1 MNKLMK
7 KSIAC
12 VLAFS
17 AMLSAVPATA
27 TKKIAESD
35 EWHTSSDLLFS
46 EDFEKEFTW
55 GKTATG
61 TAPIPYPETNSTKW
75 QGNSG
80 AKGFRLSAGV
90 ADPTGGDD
98 GMLKITLPYS
108 SAEGEIQKSFWLDH
122 AKQPVND
129 TKKGITVFEQSLYFD
144 SDESFVNGR
153 RDEDYF
159 MCQLY
164 YPNDTSGLT
173 SFIAYV
179 IRPDGITSVSLNSAP
194 TGNGILTLPRDEW
207 IKLITVID
215 YDNNKWYV
223 YLKEADG
230 TVTNITSANYS
241 TSYTKAMQYARFTYT
256 DMPGEGESSWVGVG
270 CANVYKY
277 SDKKDFWKKYADV
290 YWEED
295 FDGKGYAAASTNGGT
310 RHFKDSSGAD
320 YFRYNS
326 KNVSIETVKDP
337 SGADNEAVKLTA
349 TQINAS
355 TASYIWYDQSNPMPQ
370 GEDLDKE
377 YIYEQKYYLTDNSLE
392 NSGNIMWQMYD
403 KAGSNG
409 KIAFVAWKDGFNTS
423 NTSSAVT
430 DGNKYILPKNEWFTL
445 RGVVNYKAGK
455 IDFYVIKS
463 DGTKDF
469 VFTNTLNSAQK
480 NGIGKV
486 RATYSVKPDV
496 NESNSLYIDDIYYY
510 TLNPEKV
517 ELPAGYIG
525 MTGEGEA
532 KLGNTIK
539 VNPTFKDNKAPYN
552 YKIQWY
558 RAIAGMYNYIDGTV
572 KMIEGATGTSYTVTD
587 ADKGCYL
594 FAKLIADG
602 DSIAEGVGEI
612 EVDTYP
618 GVKDEKWGVGV
629 GESFFKKVR
638 TLFFEEN
645 YDDKAYAWEQ
655 AVNSGTKYF
664 NDSDGN
670 TIWKFNTSA
679 MLATAGNDPSGR
691 GGKAFKITA
700 PYSGTDTTKHFWY
713 DHNIDLKHDD
723 MNKLHVYEQEIYL
736 DDKALTNGGHI
747 MAQFMHT
754 NNTGRILYVLRDDG
768 VNVSNTNATPVTEYK
783 LPRNEWFKVVT
794 ILDYQSASYIV
805 KIFEA
810 GGDVHNVLTGTLSAE
825 FKTNGTMRVRNTYSE
840 TVTSAFSDST
850 VYFDNAAYYST
861 DEMLAAVHNLR
872 IGGENRV
879 GKVIKAEY
887 DKVGDVLPE
896 RDMKFQWYRAD
907 SKEPW
912 DFSLHMLGEDEML
925 GENFKKIEGATGDEY
940 IPTKADEGKYIKL
953 EAVFTSP
960 DGGRETMWTQPWYIR
975 PAVDYEIT
983 NPEITLSDGT
993 KAAVN
998 FKNNTDSRIDA
1009 VMVVA
1014 KYSGEA
1020 LSGVKFASFGVDGNK
1035 EETIRKEFEVGN
1047 VADTDTLKLMVIK
1060 DWKNITPLFE
1070 GITMTAGDIRSIP
1083 VPEIV
1088 VSGDDVSVLWNGE
1101 SILDIIEGRY
1111 LTFRS
1116 TTENDHWIGTK
1127 YKKGTDMGFS
1137 YQEDNICGIINQS
1150 IETSQDDWSFKIVLE
1165 GKKAIVDATQTNIIE
1180 GRWNPEM
1187 KGFEYKYT
1195 GIMRA
1200 NDTEDYH
1207 KNSTA
1212 GWANTGMVEFLD
1224 YFLERMSIQDRTLN
1238 NNTNGDLYDYIG
1250 YELGGKWNKL
1260 PKLSVFYDYLRE
1272 GKYFVQCYLNE
1283 GDKIAM
1289 LDANANGWTSELL
1302 YSSHDMLASLCWSW
1316 YDVHYLMHNAIPA
1329 LGSCDNFEVSASWLF
1344 KPTSAEY
1351 NREVIEEAV
1360 EPDWRNSPNYQLP
1373 RYSTD
1378 WNNKFDEQ
1386 VGGTEWEDGMAW
1398 SRTDYD
1404 AYWDKEVGYDD
1415 NYSVAFDR
1423 DENSKKASTWFNSC
1437 YFGFPGEFMKTRGKT
1452 FRVSA
1457 MVKTENLT
1465 GEAKLCV
1472 VNGRG
1477 RFTIPGYIDNGD
1489 PASSQLQYVYA
1500 DSLTGTNDWT
1510 PVRLEFTGIDGNAVF
1525 YLTYIEMIAT
1535 GEGKAWF
1542 DNVKIECISE

>member
-1 MNKLMK
+1 MNTIKRK
-7 KSIAC
+7 IS
-12 VLAFS
+12 VLLAAVMLFS
-17 AMLSAVPATA
+17 MMPVFAMD
-27 TKKIAESD
+27 KIAEND
-35 EWHTSSDLLFS
+35 EWHTWSDSLFN

-61 TAPIPYPETNSTKW
+61 TAPIPYPETNSAKW

-80 AKGFRLSAGV
+80 TKGFRLSAGV
-90 ADPTGGDD
+90 ADPTGGND
-98 GMLKITLPYS
+98 GMLKITLPH
-108 SAEGEIQKSFWLDH
+108 SASEGVIQKSFWFDH
-122 AKQPVND
+122 AKQQTGDV
-129 TKKGITVFEQSLYFD
+129 KKGITVFEQSLYFD
-144 SDESFVNGR
+144 SDESFVNGSR
-153 RDEDYF
+153 KEDYF
-159 MCQLY
+159 MCQLF
-164 YPNDTSGLT
+164 YPNDTSGST
-173 SFIAYV
+173 SFVAYV
-179 IRPDGITSVSLNSAP
+179 IRPDGITSGSINNTPS
-194 TGNGILTLPRDEW
+194 GNGALTLQRDEW
-207 IKLITVID
+207 IKMVTVID
-215 YDNNKWYV
+215 YDSNKWYV

-256 DMPGEGESSWVGVG
+256 DMPGEGESSWAGVG
-270 CANVYKY
+270 SANVYKY

-290 YWEED
+290 YWEEA
-295 FDGKGYAAASTNGGT
+295 FDGKGYTAASTNGAT
-310 RHFKDSSGAD
+310 RHFKNSSGAD

-337 SGADNEAVKLTA
+337 SGADNEAAKLTA

-370 GEDLDKE
+370 GEDLNKE

-403 KAGSNG
+403 NAGSNG
-409 KIAFVAWKDGFNTS
+409 KIAFVVWKDGFNTS
-423 NTSSAVT
+423 NTSSVVT

-445 RGVVNYKAGK
+445 RGVANYKAGK
-455 IDFYVIKS
+455 IDFYVIKA
-463 DGTKDF
+463 DGAKDF

-486 RATYSVKPDV
+486 RATYSVKPDA

-510 TLNPEKV
+510 TLNPENV
-517 ELPAGYIG
+517 ELPSGYIG
-525 MTGEGEA
+525 MSGEGTAEV
-532 KLGNTIK
+532 GNTLK
-539 VNPTFKDNKAPYN
+539 VNPTFKDNKAPYE
-552 YKIQWY
+552 YEIRWY
-558 RAIAGMYNYIDGTV
+558 RVNAGMYNYLDGAV
-572 KMIEGATGTSYTVTD
+572 KMIEGATGTSYTVTE

-602 DSIAEGVGEI
+602 DSIVEGVGEI

-618 GVKDEKWGVGV
+618 DENSQKWGVGV
-629 GESFFKKVR
+629 GEGFFKKER
-638 TLFFEEN
+638 NIYFSESF
-645 YDDKAYAWEQ
+645 DDKAYAWTQ
-655 AVNSGTKYF
+655 TVNSGTKYF
-664 NDSDGN
+664 KDNDGN

-679 MLATAGNDPSGR
+679 MLAEIVTAPKKNNS
-691 GGKAFKITA
+691 KAFKITA
-700 PYSGTDTTKHFWY
+700 PYSGAEATKHFWY
-713 DHNIDLKHDD
+713 DHNYDLKHDE
-723 MNKLHVYEQEIYL
+723 MNKLHVYEQEMYL
-736 DDKALTNGGHI
+736 DDKALTNGGYI
-747 MAQFMHT
+747 MTQFMHT
-754 NNTGRILYVLRDDG
+754 NNSGQILYVLRDGG
-768 VNVSNTNATPVTEYK
+768 VNAKHNDATYVTEYK
-783 LPRNEWFKVVT
+783 MPRNEWFKVIT
-794 ILDYQSASYIV
+794 ILDYKSASYLV
-805 KIFEA
+805 KIVEA
-810 GGDVHNVLTGTLSAE
+810 DGKVINVLSGTLSPE
-825 FKTNGTMRVRNTYSE
+825 FKTNGAVRVRNTYQE
-840 TVTSAFSDST
+840 TVTPSFTDAS
-850 VYFDNAAYYST
+850 VYFDNTNYYST
-861 DEMLAAVHNLR
+861 NEMLAGVYNLR

-879 GKVIKAEY
+879 GSTLQAEY
-887 DKVGDVLPE
+887 DKVGDVVPE
-896 RDMKFQWYRAD
+896 RDMEFKWYKSD
-907 SKEPW
+907 TKEPW

-925 GENFKKIEGATGDEY
+925 GDNFKLIEGANGSTY
-940 IPTKADEGKYIKL
+940 IPTEADEGKYIKL
-953 EAVFTSP
+953 EAVFNSP
-960 DGGRETMWTQPWYIR
+960 DGGSETMWTQPWYIR

-983 NPEITLSDGT
+983 NPEITLNGET
-993 KAAVN
+993 TAAVS
-998 FKNNTDSRIDA
+998 FKNNTEKTANA
-1009 VMVVA
+1009 VMLLA
-1014 KYSGEA
+1014 KYSGEYLTA
-1020 LSGVKFASFGVDGNK
+1020 IDMADIEVAGGM
-1035 EETIRKEFEVGN
+1035 EEKVRKPLDVGD
-1047 VADTDTLKLMVIK
+1047 VSDTDSLKLMVVSGFDK
-1060 DWKNITPLFE
+1060 LTPMFE
-1070 GITMTAGDIRSIP
+1070 GLTMTGAEIRSIP

-1088 VSGDDVSVLWNGE
+1088 ITGDDVSVLWNCE

-1116 TTENDHWIGTK
+1116 TIENDHWIGTK

-1150 IETSQDDWSFKIVLE
+1150 IETEQDDWSFTITLE
-1165 GKKAIVDATQTNIIE
+1165 GKKAVVDATQTNIIE
-1180 GRWNPEM
+1180 ARWNPEM

-1207 KNSTA
+1207 NNSTA

-1250 YELGGKWNKL
+1250 YEIGGKWNKL

-1289 LDANANGWTSELL
+1289 LDENANGWTSELL
-1302 YSSHDMLASLCWSW
+1302 HTSHDMLASLCWSW

-1351 NREVIEEAV
+1351 NSEIIEEAV

-1378 WNNKFDEQ
+1378 WNNRFDEQ
-1386 VGGTEWEDGMAW
+1386 VGGTEWEEGMAW

-1423 DENSKKASTWFNSC
+1423 DENSKAASTWFNSC

-1477 RFTIPGYIDNGD
+1477 NFKIPGYSNGD

-1500 DSLTGTNDWT
+1500 EALTGTNDWT
-1510 PVRLEFTGIDGNAVF
+1510 PVSLEFTGIDGNAVF
-1525 YLTYIEMIAT
+1525 YLTYIQMIAT